1 MQDNGNMPTSRREL
15 LKLGAY
21 GLGVAGAIALVGG
34 PAEAQAKKVTQ
45 ASVKYQ
51 AEPKEGKSCATC
63 VNFEAPSSCKTVE
76 GTVAENGW
84 CMIWVKK

>member
-1 MQDNGNMPTSRREL
+1 MEDNSNTLTSRRNL

-21 GLGVAGAIALVGG
+21 GLGVAGAITLVGG
-34 PAEAQAKKVTQ
+34 QAAAQAKKVTQ

-51 AEPKEGKSCATC
+51 AEPKDGNSCATC

-76 GTVAENGW
+76 GTVSEKGW
-84 CMIWVKK
+84 CLIWVKK